1 MDQPPI
7 QSSAHRPPSDA
18 AYQIAVILAAL
29 LLLATMSLL

>member
-7 QSSAHRPPSDA
+7 EASARRLPGDA
-18 AYQIAVILAAL
+18 AYQVAVILAAL